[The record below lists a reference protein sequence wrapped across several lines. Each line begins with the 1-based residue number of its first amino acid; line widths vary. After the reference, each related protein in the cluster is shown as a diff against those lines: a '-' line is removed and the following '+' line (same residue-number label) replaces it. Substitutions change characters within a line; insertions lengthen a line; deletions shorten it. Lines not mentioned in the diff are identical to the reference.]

1 MVRNAP
7 MTTKWGWALAA
18 AFLAVV
24 PVGFQARAAQS
35 GDRLGAV
42 VAARI
47 DLQRQLGD
55 WLSSSLA
62 RPAEPYRV
70 EAAVRLELRGVVR
83 EIRAKQANVTPSVKI
98 GGKNKV
104 KLPGLGM
111 VDGGG
116 AQGNLLPEIAIDG
129 GTKITESV
137 SHQIETEVVKMTVL
151 LFVDPVMPRE
161 RRDLLV
167 RLATEL
173 AGVDR
178 ARGDEVVIEERPN
191 PAPQAAGASGVP
203 TVVQATIQPPA
214 NLPWEV
220 IAGCATVLLAAAI
233 LAWGLSRRG
242 SDGRIGGPA
251 GRDSGP
257 GGVGAAPAATTEA
270 AKAEAAERTR
280 RREELGAF
288 KALAGA
294 TPKEI
299 VQVVAEADPHTA
311 AAIADLFGL
320 DGEAAALLERMVP
333 AQRRAEIGIGLA
345 SARVISRDQLA
356 QMESVADQL
365 LKRVRNRVQLGGP
378 GRLAE
383 LLAVAPS
390 AVRREMLEV
399 VSSRDPNVAEAAR
412 RSIVLFEDLPG
423 LDDASVRQ
431 IVASV
436 DPSTVAVALL
446 GAPDVREV
454 VVGAVSKRLR
464 GVLEAEEEA
473 VGEKDAREV
482 EAARRTIE
490 DAMRVLNGRGDLRS
504 RAA

>member
-24 PVGFQARAAQS
+24 PVGFQVRAAQS

-116 AQGNLLPEIAIDG
+116 GQGNLLPEIAIDG

-137 SHQIETEVVKMTVL
+137 SHQIDTEVVKMTVL

-167 RLATEL
+167 RLASEL

-178 ARGDEVVIEERPN
+178 GRGDEVVIEERPN
-191 PAPQAAGASGVP
+191 PAPQAAAGGVP

-242 SDGRIGGPA
+242 AEGRAAGPA
-251 GRDSGP
+251 GRDTSP
-257 GGVGAAPAATTEA
+257 GGTGPSPEAAAEA
-270 AKAEAAERTR
+270 AKAEAAERTK

-288 KALAGA
+288 KVLAGA
-294 TPKEI
+294 TPKEL

-345 SARVISRDQLA
+345 SARVISRDQLT
-356 QMESVADQL
+356 QMENVADQL

-399 VSSRDPNVAEAAR
+399 VSTRDPNVAEAAR

-446 GAPDVREV
+446 GAPEVREV
-454 VVGAVSKRLR
+454 VLGAVSKRLR

-482 EAARRTIE
+482 EAARRAIE